1 MQELMRHSS
10 LRSTL
15 DVCTQAV
22 TPGEACSAGG
32 RDVAGLFFRCEWRG
46 HSLPD
51 RKPLLSHNNEE
62 IGAIEVAEVR
72 HGGAKFC
79 DFDGEIRGSLV
90 FIIWISEKV
99 M

>member
-15 DVCTQAV
+15 GVYTQAV

-62 IGAIEVAEVR
+62 IGAIEVEVKR
-72 HGGAKFC
+72 HKMGAKRALFVP
-79 DFDGEIRGSLV
+79 SMV
-90 FIIWISEKV
+90 SMKSA
-99 M
+99 